1 MIAFMRTE
9 KCARNICPERTYL
22 AFANGT
28 EPHPVGPTYPSERQV
43 VWLPDPFE

>member
-1 MIAFMRTE
+1 MRRD
-9 KCARNICPERTYL
+9 KCRKDICPEHAYV

-28 EPHPVGPTYPSERQV
+28 DPHPVGPAYANKRQI

>member
-1 MIAFMRTE
+1 MIAFMRAE
-9 KCARNICPERTYL
+9 KCSRNICPEHTYL

-28 EPHPVGPTYPSERQV
+28 DPHPVGPAYLSERQV

>member
-1 MIAFMRTE
+1 MRSE
-9 KCARNICPERTYL
+9 KCARNLCPEHAYL

-28 EPHPVGPTYPSERQV
+28 DPHQVGPAYLGERQV